1 MKKENLYKVAGII
14 YIALMAAIT
23 ETMGDFSFG
32 FMIALL
38 VLCFGIAYLFDL
50 FVLSI
55 RTVADLEKKVMIKMN
70 EEGFQCKKNEG
81 VLEYTMN
88 DRVYRSY
95 FWKIDEN
102 FFRTMIVDCANIDDD
117 WDKISLEGKAV
128 LANYVNNECYH
139 TTFIAKGNGCVCTHI
154 TYVRTPSDF
163 LNESKKAYDV
173 IGGTLNTALE
183 ILPQIKERY
192 LVDEPGGGIGFV
204 NRERMHPVNLDQSQ
218 DVKATT

>member
-55 RTVADLEKKVMIKMN
+55 PTVADLEKRVIIKMN
-70 EEGFQCKKNEG
+70 EEGFLCKKNEG

-88 DRVYRSY
+88 GRVYESY
-95 FWKIDEN
+95 FWRVDKN
-102 FFRTMIVDCANIDDD
+102 FFRTLIVDRAKIDEH
-117 WDKISLEGKAV
+117 WDKISEEGKSV

-139 TTFIAKGNGCVCTHI
+139 TTFTAKENGCVCTHI

-163 LNESKKAYDV
+163 LNEAKNAYEV
-173 IGGTLNTALE
+173 IGRTFNTALE
-183 ILPQIKERY
+183 ILPQVKGRY
-192 LVDEPGGGIGFV
+192 PVDETEGGIGFV
-204 NRERMHPVNLDQSQ
+204 NREKKM
-218 DVKATT
+218 

>member
-32 FMIALL
+32 IMIALL
-38 VLCFGIAYLFDL
+38 ALCLGIAYLFDL

-55 RTVADLEKKVMIKMN
+55 PTVADLEKRVMIKMN
-70 EEGFQCKKNEG
+70 EEGFLCKKNEG

-88 DRVYRSY
+88 GRVYESY
-95 FWKIDEN
+95 FWRVDKN
-102 FFRTMIVDCANIDDD
+102 FFRTLIVDRAKIDEH
-117 WDKISLEGKAV
+117 WDKISEEGKSV

-139 TTFIAKGNGCVCTHI
+139 TTFTAKENGCVCTHI

-163 LNESKKAYDV
+163 LSEAQNAYEV
-173 IGGTLNTALE
+173 IGRTFNTALE
-183 ILPQIKERY
+183 ILPQIKGRY
-192 LVDEPGGGIGFV
+192 PLDESAGGIGFV
-204 NRERMHPVNLDQSQ
+204 NREKKM
-218 DVKATT
+218 